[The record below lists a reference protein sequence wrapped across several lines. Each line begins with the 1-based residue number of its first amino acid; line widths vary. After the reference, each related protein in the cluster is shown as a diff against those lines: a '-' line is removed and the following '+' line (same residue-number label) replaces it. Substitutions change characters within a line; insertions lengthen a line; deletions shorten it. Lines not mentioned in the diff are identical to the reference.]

1 MEAQFHCTLPTNFRS
16 ETEQLRAFTYHDY
29 SIPPHTHDFCELNII
44 TAGHGIHSIKGK
56 SFPAEVGSVFFIPPQ
71 TPHAYSETQELSVF
85 HILIRPELLAENYA
99 EASRVNGYLLLTEI
113 EPYLRAETDTA
124 AFLKLTTEQL
134 RLLEPEF
141 NVIRDKSPFSAPEF
155 EALRIHTLWK
165 ILYLLSAFIATEQN
179 PRPSPHKYEQ
189 AILKAL
195 AYIHQN
201 FGEKITVESLCS
213 AAFLSRS
220 TFLRSFQAV
229 CGCTPHEYLRNFRI
243 RHALELLEEGALSRT
258 EIAHRCGF
266 YDLAHF
272 ERAVKRY
279 QLNQKV
285 SVPSDLPP
293 T

>member
-1 MEAQFHCTLPTNFRS
+1 MEF
-16 ETEQLRAFTYHDY
+16 
-29 SIPPHTHDFCELNII
+29 
-44 TAGHGIHSIKGK
+44 
-56 SFPAEVGSVFFIPPQ
+56 
-71 TPHAYSETQELSVF
+71 LSG
-85 HILIRPELLAENYA
+85 YA
-99 EASRVNGYLLLTEI
+99 
-113 EPYLRAETDTA
+113 YLRAETDTT

-134 RLLEPEF
+134 RILEPEF
-141 NVIRDKSPFSAPEF
+141 YIIRENTAFSAAEY
-155 EALRIHTLWK
+155 ESLRIHTLWK
-165 ILYLLSAFIATEQN
+165 ILYLLSAFIAAGQN

-201 FGEKITVESLCS
+201 FSEKITVESLCN

-229 CGCTPHEYLRNFRI
+229 CGSTPHEYLRNFRI
-243 RHALELLEEGALSRT
+243 RRALEMIEEGALSRT